1 MHESDFLEAFSH
13 HPKIGASLDLLREKF
28 ASTHGWSSAEQSAV
42 TGASEETLAAL
53 RDGNIRYE
61 KKYGF
66 IFIVCATGKS
76 AAQMLEIL
84 NSRMNHS
91 YEQELQIA
99 AKEQAKITHLRLEK
113 I

>member
-1 MHESDFLEAFSH
+1 MA
-13 HPKIGASLDLLREKF
+13 KKTDLLKDPVALAQQRYQEQVNAFKDEFIPKPSNRGRNKF
-28 ASTHGWSSAEQSAV
+28 LIEHNQ
-42 TGASEETLAAL
+42 
-53 RDGNIRYE
+53 NIRYE

-76 AAQMLEIL
+76 ATQMLEIL

-99 AKEQAKITHLRLEK
+99 SQEQAKITHLRLEK